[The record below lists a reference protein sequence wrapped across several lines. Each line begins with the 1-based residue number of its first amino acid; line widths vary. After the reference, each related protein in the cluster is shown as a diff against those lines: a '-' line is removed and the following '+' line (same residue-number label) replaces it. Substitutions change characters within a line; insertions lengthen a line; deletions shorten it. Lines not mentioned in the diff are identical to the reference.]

1 MIEKSPEDRAFLFF
15 YRGQPMDKRKVWRE
29 QEQLLV
35 QRWNAAAT
43 RYQELQARISRQ
55 AAGGD
60 PANETLMR
68 EAEQARADIDAV
80 RRQVARLKVEFVSG
94 KRY

>member
-1 MIEKSPEDRAFLFF
+1 
-15 YRGQPMDKRKVWRE
+15 MDKRRAWRE

-35 QRWNAAAT
+35 QRWNTAAT
-43 RYQELQARISRQ
+43 RYQELQARIARG
-55 AAGGD
+55 AADGD
-60 PANETLMR
+60 TASEDLMR

>member
-1 MIEKSPEDRAFLFF
+1 
-15 YRGQPMDKRKVWRE
+15 MDKRKAWRE
-29 QEQLLV
+29 QEQMLV

-43 RYQELQARISRQ
+43 RYQDLQARISRQ
-55 AAGGD
+55 AAVGTT
-60 PANETLMR
+60 AHEELMR
-68 EAEQARADIDAV
+68 EAEQARADIEAM

>member
-1 MIEKSPEDRAFLFF
+1 
-15 YRGQPMDKRKVWRE
+15 MDKRKAWRE
-29 QEQLLV
+29 QEQMLV

-43 RYQELQARISRQ
+43 RYQDLQARISQQ
-55 AAGGD
+55 AADGT
-60 PANETLMR
+60 AAQEELMR
-68 EAEQARADIDAV
+68 EAEQARADIDAM

>member
-1 MIEKSPEDRAFLFF
+1 
-15 YRGQPMDKRKVWRE
+15 MDKRKVWRE

-35 QRWNAAAT
+35 QRWNAAAA
-43 RYQELQARISRQ
+43 RYQELQAQISRQ

-60 PANETLMR
+60 AANESLMR

-80 RRQVARLKVEFVSG
+80 RRQVARLNVEFVSG